1 MNLIDGLIKS
11 YSAPEREFT
20 VTLPQGEQFKFRAI
34 SDYSELQKL
43 KAAAARFAEEAL
55 DEKKTP
61 MWKSIR
67 PGNKEAALA
76 CFFIQETLLEPK
88 LTQADVMKLAK
99 HAGWL
104 VEHLFSEIN
113 ARQMQHVV
121 TSEET
126 ELEDLGNGSSATDFD
141 ETA

>member
-1 MNLIDGLIKS
+1 MNLIDNLIQQ
-11 YSAPEREFT
+11 YSAPEKEFV
-20 VTLPQGEQFKFRAI
+20 VTLPQGEEFRFRAI

-43 KAAAARFAEEAL
+43 KAAAARFAEDAL

-61 MWKSIR
+61 MWSSIR

-88 LTQADVMKLAK
+88 LTQADVMKLAR

-113 ARQMQHVV
+113 SRQMQQVV
-121 TSEET
+121 SAEEAQ
-126 ELEDLGNGSSATDFD
+126 LEDLGNGSSATDFD